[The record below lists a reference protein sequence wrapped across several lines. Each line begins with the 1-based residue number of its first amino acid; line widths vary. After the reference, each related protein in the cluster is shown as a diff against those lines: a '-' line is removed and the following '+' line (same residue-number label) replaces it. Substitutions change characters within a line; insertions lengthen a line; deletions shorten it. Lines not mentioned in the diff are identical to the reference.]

1 MKKWSL
7 VLFAVCLFLPAV
19 AQKEIG
25 TLTLYPRVGLNWS
38 KFSGDK
44 VFTSPSLSA
53 QSAVDAKY
61 RLGLTAGAELQY
73 QLDRYVAISGGI
85 LYSRGGTKFDE
96 MPDGLDVPGIKTDNL
111 LVPILLVGTT
121 SFGLSGKIGLQP
133 EYCFHT
139 NGFNDYIHK
148 FNLSLPVGLAYEWHN
163 IAIDA
168 RYNFGLT
175 KVYKKDIEPTSHS
188 GMFVLTLGYGFDL

>member
-1 MKKWSL
+1 MKKFGLMLFVALLSL
-7 VLFAVCLFLPAV
+7 PML
-19 AQKEIG
+19 AQKEVG

-44 VFTSPSLSA
+44 IFTDASLSA
-53 QSAVDAKY
+53 QSAVDTKY

-73 QLDRYVAISGGI
+73 QLGRQVAVSGGV
-85 LYSRGGTKFDE
+85 LYSRGGTKFE
-96 MPDGLDVPGIKTDNL
+96 ELPDGLDVPGIKTDNL
-111 LVPILLVGTT
+111 QIPLLLVGTT

-139 NGFNDYIHK
+139 NGFKDYIRK
-148 FNLSLPVGLAYEWHN
+148 VNLSLPVGLAYEWHN

-175 KVYKKDIEPTSHS
+175 NVYKKKVEPTSHS

>member
-1 MKKWSL
+1 MKKFGL
-7 VLFAVCLFLPAV
+7 MLFVALLPLFAQ
-19 AQKEIG
+19 AQKEVG

-44 VFTSPSLSA
+44 IFTDASSSV
-53 QSAVDAKY
+53 QSAVDSKY
-61 RLGLTAGAELQY
+61 RLGFTAGAELQY
-73 QLDRYVAISGGI
+73 QIAEYVAVSGGV
-85 LYSRGGTKFDE
+85 LYSRGGTKFDNL
-96 MPDGLDVPGIKTDNL
+96 PDGVEAPSIKTDNI
-111 LVPILLVGTT
+111 LVPVLLVGTT

-139 NGFNDYIHK
+139 NGFNDFIHK
-148 FNLSLPVGLAYEWHN
+148 FGLSLPVGLAYEWHN

-175 KVYKKDIEPTSHS
+175 KVYKKNIEPS
-188 GMFVLTLGYGFDL
+188 GHAGVFMLTLGYGFDL